1 MANTLKIT
9 RLQLHNWKNFREVD
23 VGVPDR
29 LFLIG
34 PNAAGKSN
42 FLDAFRFLKD
52 LASSGGGLRES
63 VRRRGGLRAIRCLA
77 ARNDSDVSVAA
88 ELEGDGVRWR
98 YELGLG
104 GDSGGLPLV
113 HNERVTCGGE
123 TLVER
128 PDGEDGADSV
138 RLRQTVL
145 EQSAVNREFRELA
158 EFFASIRYV
167 HLVPQLLRE
176 PERSVRA
183 GDPYGSDFPERV
195 AAAPA
200 CERERRLK
208 IIGDA
213 LSVAAS
219 GLDGLELTRDKRGL
233 PRLRA
238 RGRHWRPCGAW
249 QTEDE
254 FSDGTLRL
262 IGLLWAALERDGALL
277 LEEPE
282 LSLHSD
288 IVRVLPQ
295 ILYCARRPPAGQ
307 TFLSTHAPEL
317 LRDEGIGLDET
328 LLFIPGADGAEVVP
342 ASSRPD
348 IRTLVAG
355 GSLSLDEAAIPVA
368 APDDPMRLAS
378 FVDE

>member
-1 MANTLKIT
+1 MASTLKIT

-42 FLDAFRFLKD
+42 FLDAFRFLHD

-63 VRRRGGLRAIRCLA
+63 VRRRGGLRAVRCLA
-77 ARNDSDVSVAA
+77 ARRNADVAIMA
-88 ELEGDGVRWR
+88 ELEGAGARWR

-104 GDSGGLPLV
+104 EDSGGLPLV
-113 HNERVTCGGE
+113 HNERVTRGGE

-128 PDGEDGADSV
+128 PDGEDCADSV

-167 HLVPQLLRE
+167 HLVPQFLRE
-176 PERSVRA
+176 PERSIRA
-183 GDPYGSDFPERV
+183 DDPYGSDFPERV

-213 LSVAAS
+213 LSVAAP
-219 GLDGLELTRDKRGL
+219 GLDDLELTRDKRGL

-238 RGRHWRPCGAW
+238 RGRRRRPCGAW
-249 QTEDE
+249 QTEDM
-254 FSDGTLRL
+254 FSDGALRL
-262 IGLLWAALERDGALL
+262 IGLLWAALERGGPLL

-295 ILYCARRPPAGQ
+295 TLYCARRPPAGQ

-317 LRDEGIGLDET
+317 LRDDGIGLDET
-328 LLFIPGADGAEVVP
+328 LLFIPGANGAEVVP
-342 ASSRPD
+342 ASSRND
-348 IRTLVAG
+348 VRILVVE